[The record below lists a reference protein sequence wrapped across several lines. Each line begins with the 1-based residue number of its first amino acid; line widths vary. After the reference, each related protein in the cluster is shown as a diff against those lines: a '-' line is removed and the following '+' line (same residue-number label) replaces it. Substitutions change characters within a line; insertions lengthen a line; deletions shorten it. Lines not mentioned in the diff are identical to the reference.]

1 MTQQIPIHDGL
12 FSWPDPKP
20 QLLGSRC
27 RHCGEASFPAQ
38 NDCRSCGGRDTDIV
52 KLGDSGILWTWTIQ
66 SFMPKT
72 PYHSNETAET
82 FQPYGVGY
90 VEMPGG
96 VRVESRLKLNQA
108 EQLSIGMPLQLEI
121 EAFRTDEQGNDIM
134 SFCFSAKEEK

>member
-12 FSWPDPKP
+12 FSWPDAKP
-20 QLLGSRC
+20 ELLGSRC
-27 RHCGEASFPAQ
+27 QHCGEASFPAQ
-38 NDCRSCGGRDTDIV
+38 GDCRSCGGRDTDIV
-52 KLGDSGILWTWTIQ
+52 KLGDSGTLWTWTIQ

-96 VRVESRLKLNQA
+96 VRVEARLKPNQA
-108 EQLSIGMPLQLEI
+108 EQLSIGMAMQLEI

-134 SFCFSAKEEK
+134 TFCFSAKEEK